1 MKIRVCVHTHVSKN
15 SKIMTKIKSKNIFVL
30 PILLL
35 AFTSSKSQTKSNNR
49 IQTKIEINQSH
60 FKIDSDIKII
70 FTITNNSDKKYNF
83 CYWQTPLEK
92 SFTSSFFEI
101 TLEGRII
108 KYSGKMI
115 KRVSP
120 QKTDYLS
127 LKPKQSISEKISLRE
142 GYDIDKKGKYKI
154 TFKGS
159 RINGLQDSNQI
170 EFIID

>member
-1 MKIRVCVHTHVSKN
+1 MMKIKA
-15 SKIMTKIKSKNIFVL
+15 KSIFVL
-30 PILLL
+30 SILLF
-35 AFTSSKSQTKSNNR
+35 ACTSTKIETKSNNK

-60 FKIDSDIKII
+60 FNIDSDIKII

-101 TLEGRII
+101 THDDKII

-115 KRVSP
+115 KRVPP
-120 QKTDYLS
+120 QKTDYLL
-127 LKPKQSISEKISLRE
+127 LKPKRSISEEISLRE

-159 RINGLQDSNQI
+159 EINGLQDSNQI